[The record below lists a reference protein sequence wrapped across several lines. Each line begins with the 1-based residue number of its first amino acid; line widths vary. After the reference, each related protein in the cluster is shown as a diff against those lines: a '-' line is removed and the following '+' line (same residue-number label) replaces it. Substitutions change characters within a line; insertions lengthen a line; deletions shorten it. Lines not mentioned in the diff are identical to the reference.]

1 MEKMQGY
8 DEAQALTGEFETLE
22 PGGYICV
29 IKKAKEETSST
40 GKKMLVIAFD
50 IAEGEHAGFYQ
61 RRFDDLVKTNPDTK
75 WGGVY
80 RQMLEGEK
88 AAGFLKGMMTSLEAS
103 NPNFKWN
110 WDENKLVG
118 LKFGGLF
125 GKEEYENQISGERKM
140 ATKIRFIRTVEAIKS
155 GKFEVPAD
163 KMLPTRGEAFDSFAT
178 TSSDDDDLPF

>member
-29 IKKAKEETSST
+29 IKKAKEETSTT

-75 WGGVY
+75 PASGGVLFWCLVGDFPSGDKL
-80 RQMLEGEK
+80 RLPGGK
-88 AAGFLKGMMTSLEAS
+88 TAKNRPTCGGAAFWCLVGDS
-103 NPNFKWN
+103 NP
-110 WDENKLVG
+110 G
-118 LKFGGLF
+118 H
-125 GKEEYENQISGERKM
+125 
-140 ATKIRFIRTVEAIKS
+140 
-155 GKFEVPAD
+155 PA
-163 KMLPTRGEAFDSFAT
+163 
-178 TSSDDDDLPF
+178 